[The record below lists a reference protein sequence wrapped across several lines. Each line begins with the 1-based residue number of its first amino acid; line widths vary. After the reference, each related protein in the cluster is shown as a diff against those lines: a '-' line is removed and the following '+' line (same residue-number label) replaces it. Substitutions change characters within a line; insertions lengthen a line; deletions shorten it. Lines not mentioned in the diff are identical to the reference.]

1 MYNKYAF
8 KPGDQLHAE
17 NARLRK
23 RIEEL
28 ENGIGVDKLRLQ
40 HEKELSKWENKFNH
54 LEKEKNKYHDLWQSK
69 CRTNSDLKF
78 HNGMLELKIEELNK
92 QLSEKDSLL
101 AEKDA
106 EIEEFKGSLKKMTA
120 QINRDFSNSSIPSSQ
135 CVNHKKISNSREK
148 SGKKPGGQPGHE
160 GHCRHAVPGTEAD
173 IIKLPAP
180 SCVTENPE
188 DYYDT
193 GKTVT
198 KQLIEI
204 RLSVKATN
212 YVATLYRNRKTGSRI
227 HAEFPEGLVNECT
240 YGDSVKSLAAMLN
253 NYCNVS
259 MDKVNEV
266 MHDLS
271 GGKINISKGRIAT
284 LAKEF
289 NEKSKENQD
298 EIFKN
303 LMNSP
308 IMHTDAT
315 NVRVNGKGWFVFV
328 TASGNNVLYF
338 AREHKGH
345 EGVKGTPVEDYLHT
359 LIHDHDITFY
369 SYGGNHQEC
378 LAHVLRY
385 LQDSI
390 NNEPEFT
397 WNTTMKK
404 ALSVMIH
411 QYKQCNG
418 SLSEAEID
426 AYRKE
431 YNRILEIAE
440 KEYEEHPPNKYYKEG
455 FNLAKRL
462 KKYAKNHLLFL
473 TEENVPY
480 TNNHSELLLRQ
491 IKRKVKQVGS
501 YRSNESL
508 SDFCSMLGVIET
520 AKQNQQGIYKTLCEV
535 Y

>member
-28 ENGIGVDKLRLQ
+28 ENGIGEDKLRLQ
-40 HEKELSKWENKFNH
+40 HEMELSKWQSNFTH
-54 LEKEKNKYHDLWQSK
+54 LEKEKNRYQNLWQSK
-69 CRTNSDLKF
+69 CQSSNDIQVQNWILERKI
-78 HNGMLELKIEELNK
+78 GELKEL
-92 QLSEKDSLL
+92 LLEKESHL
-101 AEKDA
+101 AKKDA
-106 EIEEFKGSLKKMTA
+106 EIEELKGLLKKMTA

-135 CVNHKKISNSREK
+135 CVNRKKISNSREK
-148 SGKKPGGQPGHE
+148 SGKKPGGQNGHT
-160 GHCRHAVPGTEAD
+160 GHCRHSVPEMESD
-173 IIKLPAP
+173 IVKLPAP

-188 DYYDT
+188 DFYDT
-193 GKTVT
+193 GKTIT
-198 KQLIEI
+198 KQLIKI
-204 RLSVKATN
+204 KLSVQATN
-212 YVATLYRNRKTGSRI
+212 YVAAVYRNRKTGGRI
-227 HAEFPEGLVNECT
+227 HGEFPEGLVNEVT
-240 YGDSVKSLAAMLN
+240 YDDSVKALAAMLN
-253 NYCNVS
+253 SYCNVS
-259 MDKVNEV
+259 MDKVNELIY
-266 MHDLS
+266 DLS

-284 LAKEF
+284 LSKEF

-315 NVRVNGKGWFVFV
+315 NVRVNGKGSFVFV

-338 AREHKGH
+338 ARNHKGH
-345 EGVKGTPVEDYLHT
+345 AGVKGTPVEDYLHT
-359 LIHDHDITFY
+359 LIHDHDLTFY
-369 SYGGNHQEC
+369 SYGDSHQEC

-385 LQDSI
+385 LQDSV
-390 NNEPEFT
+390 NNEFELT
-397 WNTTMKK
+397 WNISMKK
-404 ALSVMIH
+404 FLSGLIH

-418 SLSEAEID
+418 SFSEEEID

-431 YNRILEIAE
+431 YNQILVLAE
-440 KEYEEHPPNKYYKEG
+440 KEYEEHPPTKYYKDG

-462 KKYAKNHLLFL
+462 KQYANNHLLFL
-473 TEENVPY
+473 TMKNVPY

-491 IKRKVKQVGS
+491 IKRKAKQVGS
-501 YRSNESL
+501 YRSDESL
-508 SDFCSMLGVIET
+508 TDFCAMLGVIET

>member
-40 HEKELSKWENKFNH
+40 HQKELLKWQNKFTN
-54 LEKEKNKYHDLWQSK
+54 LEREKNRYHSLWQSK
-69 CRTNSDLKF
+69 CQSYNDLQL
-78 HNGMLELKIEELNK
+78 HNGILECKIEELNK
-92 QLSEKDSLL
+92 LLLEKESHL

-106 EIEEFKGSLKKMTA
+106 EIEELKGLLKKMTA

-135 CVNHKKISNSREK
+135 CINRKKISNSREK

-160 GHCRHAVPGTEAD
+160 GYRRHAIPEIEAD
-173 IIKLPAP
+173 IVKLPVP
-180 SCVTENPE
+180 SCVVENPK

-198 KQLIEI
+198 KQLIKVK
-204 RLSVKATN
+204 LSVHATN
-212 YVATLYRNRKTGSRI
+212 YVAAIYRNRKTGSRI
-227 HAEFPEGLVNECT
+227 HGEFPEGLVNEVT
-240 YGDSVKSLAAMLN
+240 YDDSVKALATMLN
-253 NYCNVS
+253 SYCNVS
-259 MDKVNEV
+259 IDKVNELIY
-266 MHDLS
+266 DLS
-271 GGKINISKGRIAT
+271 DGKINISKGRIAT
-284 LAKEF
+284 LSKEF

-308 IMHTDAT
+308 IMHTDTT
-315 NVRVNGKGWFVFV
+315 NVRVNGKSWFVYV

-338 AREHKGH
+338 ARNHKGH
-345 EGVKGTPVEDYLHT
+345 AGVKGTPVEDYLHT

-369 SYGGNHQEC
+369 SYGDNHQEC

-390 NNEPEFT
+390 NNELELT
-397 WNTTMKK
+397 WNTSMKEF
-404 ALSVMIH
+404 LSGVIH

-418 SLSEAEID
+418 SFSEKEVD

-431 YNRILEIAE
+431 YNQIIAVAE
-440 KEYEEHPPNKYYKEG
+440 KEYEEHPPTKYYKDG

-462 KKYAKNHLLFL
+462 KQYANNHLLFL
-473 TEENVPY
+473 TLGNVPY

-491 IKRKVKQVGS
+491 VKRKVKQVGS
-501 YRSNESL
+501 YRSDESL
-508 SDFCSMLGVIET
+508 RNFCGLLGVIET